1 MGRKAQALSMA
12 ADTAA
17 MHMGPFRRPILI
29 VAVALATAVSGGALL
44 HASSSSD
51 VPSSLALVDDSSGT
65 STSPPVVETTS
76 STSSTSSTT
85 QATSTTTAPAPSSA
99 SPDNLRP
106 NTPASVPK
114 ATVAPTTAPAAPP
127 STAPVPAPPVTVPPV
142 TVGSLSAVA
151 LAFEE
156 VAVVVAPSDLV
167 SRHGSGLLFVAERGG
182 TVRSVDPVSGVVSA
196 PLVDVSGDLS
206 TVGERGLLG
215 LAFSPD
221 GARLYVSFNPADG
234 DSRIDE
240 FAMVGDVADVGSR
253 RTVITVAQP
262 AAGNHKGGHVAF
274 GPDGMLW
281 WGLGDG
287 GGQGDPFANGQN
299 VNSLLGGMVR
309 IDPSGRGSGAYSVP
323 GDNPWVGGGGA
334 AEKWLSGLRNPWRF
348 SFDRATGDL
357 WIGDVGQAAWEEID
371 FLAANSRGSGANLG
385 WPLREGTHE
394 YTGAKPAGGVDPIF
408 EYSHANGCSITGGYV
423 YRGTAIAELRGTYLY
438 TDYCTSTLRG
448 IRRNGGRVESYD
460 FGARLRGNTIATF
473 GEGPDGEIYALS
485 LTSGAIGRIIRR

>member
-1 MGRKAQALSMA
+1 MA
-12 ADTAA
+12 ADTAP
-17 MHMGPFRRPILI
+17 MQMGHFRRPILI
-29 VAVALATAVSGGALL
+29 VAVALATAVSGGAVL
-44 HASSSSD
+44 HAASSSD
-51 VPSSLALVDDSSGT
+51 VPSGLALVDDSTRT
-65 STSPPVVETTS
+65 STSQPVVEPTS
-76 STSSTSSTT
+76 STTSTSSTT
-85 QATSTTTAPAPSSA
+85 RAASTTQAASTTTDPAPSSA
-99 SPDNLRP
+99 PPDNLHP
-106 NTPASVPK
+106 NTPGSAPK
-114 ATVAPTTAPAAPP
+114 ATVTPTTAPAAPP
-127 STAPVPAPPVTVPPV
+127 STAPVPAPPVTLPPV

-156 VAVVVAPSDLV
+156 VAVVVSPSDLV

-182 TVRSVDPVSGVVSA
+182 TVRSVDPVSGTVSA
-196 PLVDVSGDLS
+196 ALVDVRGDLS

-253 RTVITVAQP
+253 RTVITVAPP

-309 IDPSGRGSGAYSVP
+309 IDPSGRSSGAYSVP

-334 AEKWLSGLRNPWRF
+334 AEKWVSGLRNPWRF

-357 WIGDVGQAAWEEID
+357 WIADVGQAGWEEVD
-371 FLAANSRGSGANLG
+371 FLAASSRGSGANLG

-394 YTGAKPAGGVDPIF
+394 YTGAKPEGGVDPIF
-408 EYSHANGCSITGGYV
+408 EYGHANGCSITGGYV

-485 LTSGAIGRIIRR
+485 LTSGAIGRVVRR